1 MCEQLNFWR
10 QTCQNIGGRLP
21 HGILN
26 FPPDFP
32 RKIKERSRTVML
44 FQEIESQYI
53 GFIGVLVI
61 SSKRIE
67 FNSRVR
73 PMKLRVCIQAKGK
86 RERLSFF
93 SFHETQNARRNG
105 YWLFK
110 QHVSSWL
117 FAIVITKIII

>member
-93 SFHETQNARRNG
+93 LFTKLKMRAETAIG
-105 YWLFK
+105 YSNNTCLRGSL
-110 QHVSSWL
+110 QL
-117 FAIVITKIII
+117 

>member
-67 FNSRVR
+67 FNLRVR

-93 SFHETQNARRNG
+93 LFTKLKMRAETAIG
-105 YWLFK
+105 YSNNTCLRGSL
-110 QHVSSWL
+110 QL
-117 FAIVITKIII
+117 